1 MALDGG
7 YIRHLCNEINKLA
20 VSSRVDKI
28 YQPNKD
34 ELVLSLR
41 NINGQRKLL
50 MSARADS
57 PRINFTSFAPENP
70 KVPPMLCMLL
80 RKRLSGAK
88 LRKAVQ
94 PGMERIVFLDFDA
107 VNELGDH
114 ITLTL
119 VIEIMGK
126 YSNVIL
132 LDGEKNIIDALKR
145 VDITMSSQRLVLP
158 GLKYNMPPSQDKV
171 NILENEPKAVIKRL
185 ESLAADMPLSKALL
199 NNIQGV
205 SPVVCREIE
214 FLTGKG
220 KDLTVKSLSEE
231 HKSRLEFFLKRMSDY
246 LKNCSG
252 IPYMAVVNNKPMD
265 FTFMDITLYG
275 ASAEVKR
282 FDTFSELLDS
292 FYKERDSVN
301 RMKAKSQD
309 LHRLLSTTTD
319 RLSRKINTQTQELKN
334 CIDREKL
341 RISGD
346 LLQANLYKI
355 EKGMSEIELENFYE
369 DNKLFKIK
377 LNPAISPNQNAQKY
391 YKDYRKAK
399 TAEQILKVQIEK
411 AKQELEYIEAV
422 SDSLSRVSTER
433 EINEIRSELMEQGY
447 IKTPKGKQKNP
458 APLPP
463 LEFIS
468 KTGFKIL
475 VGRNNKQNDKLT
487 LKQAKKNDLWF
498 HTKDIHGSHVVI
510 ITEGKKPDEETILQA
525 AQLAAFHSKAKDSA
539 QVPVDYTE
547 IRNVSKPNGAKPGMV
562 IYVKNKTLYVTGHK
576 P

>member
-7 YIRHLCNEINKLA
+7 YIRHLCNEINELA
-20 VSSRVDKI
+20 LSSRVDKI

-50 MSARADS
+50 MSVRADS

-88 LRKAVQ
+88 LKKATQ
-94 PGMERIVFLDFDA
+94 PGMERIVFLDFDC
-107 VNELGDH
+107 VNELGDP

-171 NILENEPKAVIKRL
+171 NILENDAKVVTRRL
-185 ESLAADMPLSKALL
+185 ESLVTDMPLSKALL

-214 FLTGKG
+214 FLTGRG
-220 KDLTVKSLSEE
+220 IDLTVKALSNE
-231 HKSRLEFFLKRMSDY
+231 HKSRLEFFINRMADY

-252 IPYMAVVNNKPMD
+252 VPHMAVVNNKPVD
-265 FTFMDITLYG
+265 FAFMDITQYG
-275 ASAEVKR
+275 TTAEVKR
-282 FDTFSELLDS
+282 FVAFSELLDS

-309 LHRLLSTTTD
+309 LNRLLSTVTD
-319 RLSRKINTQTQELKN
+319 RLSRKINTQTQELKR
-334 CIDREKL
+334 CTDREKL
-341 RISGD
+341 RVSGD

-355 EKGMSEIELENFYE
+355 KKGMSEVELENFY
-369 DNKLFKIK
+369 DNNKLIKVK

-399 TAEQILKVQIEK
+399 TAEQILQVQIEK
-411 AKQELEYIEAV
+411 AKQELDYIDAV
-422 SDSLSRVSTER
+422 SDSLGRASTER

-463 LEFIS
+463 IEFTS
-468 KTGFKIL
+468 KTGFRIL

-510 ITEGKKPDEETILQA
+510 ITEGKTPDEATVLQA
-525 AQLAAFHSKAKDSA
+525 AQLAAFHSKAKNSA

-562 IYVKNKTLYVTGHK
+562 IYVKNKTLYVTPK
-576 P
+576 A